1 MVIEHDMCI
10 ASGACVR
17 ACPEVFDQDD
27 EGMVVVLQE
36 HPGPELR
43 DRVLDAAKACPALV
57 ISVEDE

>member
-1 MVIEHDMCI
+1 MCI